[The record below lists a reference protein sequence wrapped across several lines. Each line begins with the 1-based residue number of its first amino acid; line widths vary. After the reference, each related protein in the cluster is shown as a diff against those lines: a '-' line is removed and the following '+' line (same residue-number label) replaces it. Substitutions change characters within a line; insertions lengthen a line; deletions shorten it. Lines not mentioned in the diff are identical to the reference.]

1 MATTYYDRVKAGL
14 IEGYIDA
21 LRRCSSRNTQAC
33 HAEAQR
39 IVTGRFPGITAEEL
53 VLARRDA
60 EASMDA
66 ARKTRNA
73 SRNTYMFSGWN
84 DNVDPNQPT
93 RYTYQV
99 TVEVEVRRGT
109 RRIGVETRLISF
121 FSSRQLTKGDIDSR
135 AAAEGLA
142 LVQRQID
149 TSPDRFGRN
158 IVATKTINTN
168 VEGVR
173 REQI

>member
-1 MATTYYDRVKAGL
+1 MATTYEDRVKAGL

-21 LRRCSSRNTQAC
+21 LRRCSSRNTENC

-39 IVTGRFPGITAEEL
+39 IISGRFRGITPEEL
-53 VLARRDA
+53 ILARRDV
-60 EASMDA
+60 EASIDA

-73 SRNTYMFSGWN
+73 TRNTYMFTGWH
-84 DNVDPNQPT
+84 DRVDTNKPT

-99 TVEVEVRRGT
+99 TVEVEVRRGN
-109 RRIGVETRLISF
+109 RRVGSETRLISF
-121 FSSRQLTKGDIDSR
+121 FSSVPLNKGDLESR
-135 AAAEGLA
+135 AASEGLA

-158 IVATKTINTN
+158 VKTSQVITQR
-168 VEGVR
+168 VESVR